1 MNILIKNASVL
12 FFTEENGYIEET
24 SIGIEKGIIKHIG
37 KIPNDFNYEKVIDG
51 KDKLAMPGLINT
63 HTHLPMSL
71 LRNYADDMPLWKWL
85 TEKVWPIENKLTKE
99 DIYWGT
105 MLSIAE
111 LIMSGVTCFN
121 DMYTFADTIAKATA
135 STKIRGNISHTLFD
149 KTRNDNL
156 NFKTTRS
163 LYEKWHKSNND
174 RIRIFIGPHAPYTCS
189 EDYLKVITNLAKE
202 LETGIHIHLSESL
215 QEIEHISKT
224 YGKTPVKL
232 LDDIGLFDVR
242 TLAAHCVH
250 LTEEDLDI
258 LMKKNV
264 HVLYNP
270 TSNLKLANGFAPI
283 DKMIKRKINISLGTD
298 GSCSNNNL
306 NMFEEIN
313 LAAILNKGI
322 TKDSTLIPAIEA
334 VKMAT
339 INGAK
344 ALGIDDKVG
353 SIEIGKCADIIL
365 LDLNKPHLYP
375 KYNLISSIV
384 YSAQSSDVDTVI
396 VDGNILMENRK
407 LTTIDLEEVIKHVKL
422 SSKRLIKQMH

>member
-1 MNILIKNASVL
+1 LIKNASVL
-12 FFTEENGYIEET
+12 FFDEENGYIEEKD
-24 SIGIEKGIIKHIG
+24 IAIENGIIKYIG
-37 KIPNDFNYEKVIDG
+37 KIPNNFVYEKIING

-85 TEKVWPIENKLTKE
+85 TEKVWPIENKLTEE

-121 DMYTFADTIAKATA
+121 DMYTFADVIAKATA
-135 STKIRGNISHTLFD
+135 DSKIRGNISHTLFD
-149 KTRNDNL
+149 TTRNDDE
-156 NFKTTRS
+156 NFKTIRA

-174 RIRIFIGPHAPYTCS
+174 KIRILIGPHAPYTCS
-189 EDYLKVITNLAKE
+189 EDYLKEIIDLAKE
-202 LETGIHIHLSESL
+202 LKTGIHIHLSESL
-215 QEIEHISKT
+215 QEIEYISKNH
-224 YGKTPVKL
+224 GKTPVKYL
-232 LDDIGLFDVR
+232 NDIGLFNVR

-258 LMKKNV
+258 LMENNV

-283 DKMIKRKINISLGTD
+283 DKMIKRKINVSLGTD

-306 NMFEEIN
+306 NMFEEMN

-322 TKDSTLIPAIEA
+322 TKDSTMVSAIEA
-334 VKMAT
+334 IKMAT

-353 SIEIGKCADIIL
+353 SIEVGKCADIIL

-375 KYNLISSIV
+375 RYNLISSLI
-384 YSAQSSDVDTVI
+384 YSAQASDVDTVI

-407 LTTIDLEEVIKHVKL
+407 LTTINLKEVLENVQL
-422 SSKRLIKQMH
+422 SSERLIKLI

>member
-12 FFTEENGYIEET
+12 FFDEENGYIEEKD
-24 SIGIEKGIIKHIG
+24 IAIENGIIKYIG
-37 KIPNDFNYEKVIDG
+37 KIPNNFVYEKIING

-85 TEKVWPIENKLTKE
+85 TEKVWPIENKLTEE

-121 DMYTFADTIAKATA
+121 DMYTFADVIAKATA
-135 STKIRGNISHTLFD
+135 DSKIRGNISHTLFD
-149 KTRNDNL
+149 TTRNDDE
-156 NFKTTRS
+156 NFKTIRA

-174 RIRIFIGPHAPYTCS
+174 KIRILIGPHAPYTCS
-189 EDYLKVITNLAKE
+189 EDYLKEIIDLAKE
-202 LETGIHIHLSESL
+202 LKTGIHIHLSESL
-215 QEIEHISKT
+215 QEIEYISKNH
-224 YGKTPVKL
+224 GKTPVKYL
-232 LDDIGLFDVR
+232 NDIGLFNVR

-258 LMKKNV
+258 LMENNV

-283 DKMIKRKINISLGTD
+283 DKMIKRKINVSLGTD

-306 NMFEEIN
+306 NMFEEMN

-322 TKDSTLIPAIEA
+322 TKDSTMVSAIEA
-334 VKMAT
+334 IKMAT

-353 SIEIGKCADIIL
+353 SIEVGKCADIIL

-375 KYNLISSIV
+375 RYNLISSLI
-384 YSAQSSDVDTVI
+384 YSAQASDVDTVI

-407 LTTIDLEEVIKHVKL
+407 LTTINLKEVLENVQL
-422 SSKRLIKQMH
+422 SSERLIKLI

>member
-135 STKIRGNISHTLFD
+135 NTKIRGNISHTLFD